1 MFAENIIGQISLGS
15 NAVERA
21 DLAIIGLAFVAQA
34 LKEWGIPSPGVTQ
47 SSLMYAGWQLTA
59 GSFLTGAAIIVSV
72 FSGSLCGSAVAYC
85 AGRFLGPRFVNRF
98 GKYLHLT
105 PEKLDELK
113 SKIGN
118 RATPAIMLGRFVPT
132 MMATL
137 SVAAGMMRI
146 PMAKYSAGV
155 ALAVLLWES
164 LFVSIGALTG
174 KALSEVRILDIKEIL
189 PALLVAMLGAF
200 LIRATVVYLIHWRR
214 KKKAN
219 STACVNKAM

>member
-1 MFAENIIGQISLGS
+1 
-15 NAVERA
+15 VEHA

-47 SSLMYAGWQLTA
+47 SSLMYAGCQLTA
-59 GSFLTGAAIIVSV
+59 GSFLTGAVIVISV

-85 AGRFLGPRFVNRF
+85 AGRFLGLRFVKRF

-105 PEKLDELK
+105 PEKLDALK
-113 SKIGN
+113 MKIGN

-132 MMATL
+132 MMAPL

-146 PMAKYSAGV
+146 PMARYSAGI
-155 ALAVLLWES
+155 ALAVLLWET

-174 KALSEVRILDIKEIL
+174 KELSEVRILDIRGIL
-189 PALLVAMLGAF
+189 PVLLGAMLAAF
-200 LIRATVVYLIHWRR
+200 LIRTTFIYLLRWRR
-214 KKKAN
+214 EKKDNIAGY
-219 STACVNKAM
+219 A